1 MWVVAFAKTMMF
13 SSFLLF
19 SSVFVI
25 SADSAED
32 THFYDLQED
41 GTILCD
47 KKADCPADVPDQD
60 NSTVLEFSC
69 QPRAKVDLSWKP
81 EEKADGTE
89 PIIIIEDWYKEQTI
103 CGEEY
108 VHVCCSQFN
117 QTEPECKSYD
127 VKNLCKDNSEVY
139 GGVKPEEQLV
149 VAQERVRVNVPRRLR
164 EKCERGTCLRRKR
177 VKKIRG
183 DQSLLSDSQGERRLR
198 LPVEKKQKDQVR
210 TVGQEY

>member
-1 MWVVAFAKTMMF
+1 MSNKLLKLIYCSKSLP
-13 SSFLLF
+13 SSR
-19 SSVFVI
+19 SSSWSPSV
-25 SADSAED
+25 
-32 THFYDLQED
+32 
-41 GTILCD
+41 
-47 KKADCPADVPDQD
+47 
-60 NSTVLEFSC
+60 
-69 QPRAKVDLSWKP
+69 RAKVDLSWKP

-149 VAQERVRVNVPRRLR
+149 VAQERVNKIIVAISFEEVQLDLDKELLDFRLY
-164 EKCERGTCLRRKR
+164 L
-177 VKKIRG
+177 
-183 DQSLLSDSQGERRLR
+183 
-198 LPVEKKQKDQVR
+198 
-210 TVGQEY
+210 

>member
-127 VKNLCKDNSEVY
+127 VKNLCK
-139 GGVKPEEQLV
+139 
-149 VAQERVRVNVPRRLR
+149 VRVNVPRRLR

-177 VKKIRG
+177 VKKVSRPFSKLHTG
-183 DQSLLSDSQGERRLR
+183 
-198 LPVEKKQKDQVR
+198 
-210 TVGQEY
+210 